1 MYHDKRLPEPSDQT
15 LSLGRTMARD
25 RVALDQAEDFRMSRI
40 LALVRHGQSEWN
52 QQKRF
57 TGWRDPDL
65 TPTGIREAQDAGRK
79 LLALGIDIEAAFCS
93 ALRRA
98 QHTLDL
104 ILTEID
110 RRNIASISNSA
121 LNERDYGDLSGLSK
135 MEAKE
140 RWGADQVQIWR
151 RSYDIAPPNGES
163 LKDTV
168 ARAVP
173 YFNANILP
181 VVMQEKPTIIAAHG
195 NSLRALTMALEQLT
209 PESVS
214 SVEISTADL
223 IIYNLDENAQI
234 LSKKTFKSATA
245 VHES

>member
-1 MYHDKRLPEPSDQT
+1 
-15 LSLGRTMARD
+15 
-25 RVALDQAEDFRMSRI
+25 MSRT

-65 TPTGIREAQDAGRK
+65 TPIGVQEAQDAGRK
-79 LLALGIDIEAAFCS
+79 LLTLGVDIEAAFCS

-98 QHTLDL
+98 RHTLDL
-104 ILTEID
+104 VLTEID
-110 RRNIASISNSA
+110 RQNISVLSSPA
-121 LNERDYGDLSGLSK
+121 LNERDYGDLSGMSK
-135 MEAKE
+135 TEARE
-140 RWGADQVQIWR
+140 RWGAEQVHIWR

-168 ARAVP
+168 ARVVP
-173 YFNANILP
+173 YFNATILP
-181 VVMQEKPTIIAAHG
+181 VVMQEKPTIVAAHG

-209 PESVS
+209 PETVS

-223 IIYNLDENAQI
+223 IIYKLDDDGKI
-234 LSKKTFKSATA
+234 LSKKICKSANA
-245 VHES
+245 IHES